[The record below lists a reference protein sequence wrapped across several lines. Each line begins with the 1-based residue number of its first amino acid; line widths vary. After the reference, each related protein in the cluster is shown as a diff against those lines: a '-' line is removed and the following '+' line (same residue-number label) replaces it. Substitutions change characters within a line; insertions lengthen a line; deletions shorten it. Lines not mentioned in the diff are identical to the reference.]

1 VGGGLRVREGA
12 DVRYT
17 EGDLQFLAGAV
28 AGGDGPE
35 ADRLL
40 RAWHSNPTLVDD
52 HLDDDGVV
60 RRMLADQRLAVE
72 LSPRFLFA
80 VLLRRIRRDLGEI
93 PYTVERMHA
102 DGRVIVF
109 DAGLS
114 HELLRSPEMFD
125 YLVELLVSFERVETM
140 VVRHPGSH
148 RAVRRLSTISIDDM
162 VELAGLVEPDL
173 RPLVFRRIG
182 DIALFTTGLFPNAV
196 LRARRPLLG
205 AITAGE
211 HLRRRLSLQDY
222 EDEGRRFYR
231 LAADRLAAT
240 HPPLAS
246 ILMRLSDEFTAA
258 RKPLTVLAERYVS
271 WARPHWTQLPS

>member
-1 VGGGLRVREGA
+1 M
-12 DVRYT
+12 RYA
-17 EGDLQFLAGAV
+17 EGDLQFLARTV
-28 AGGDGPE
+28 AGEDGPE
-35 ADRLL
+35 AERLL
-40 RAWHSNPTLVDD
+40 RAWRSNPALIDD

-60 RRMLADQRLAVE
+60 RRLMADQRLAVE

-93 PYTVERMHA
+93 PYTVERVHA
-102 DGRVIVF
+102 DGRVVVF

-114 HELLRSPEMFD
+114 ADLLRAPEMFD

-140 VVRHPGSH
+140 VVRQPAPS
-148 RAVRRLSTISIDDM
+148 RTVRRLSTISIDDM
-162 VELAGLVEPDL
+162 VELAGLVEPDV

-182 DIALFTTGLFPNAV
+182 DIALFTTGLFPDAV
-196 LRARRPLLG
+196 LRGRRHPLG
-205 AITAGE
+205 TITAAE
-211 HLRRRLSLQDY
+211 PLRRRLNLQDY
-222 EDEGRRFYR
+222 EAEGRRFYR

-240 HPPLAS
+240 HPPLAR

-258 RKPLTVLAERYVS
+258 RKPLTVLAERYVA